1 MKMLITFMYKGEV
14 SFNGHRNLDG
24 LLKTAEALQIR
35 ALLGNW
41 EILEIEQKTEKREAK
56 GLFFLRH

>member
-1 MKMLITFMYKGEV
+1 MYKGEV
-14 SFNGHRNLDG
+14 SCIQGNLEG

-35 ALLGNW
+35 ALLGVDRA
-41 EILEIEQKTEKREAK
+41 LLGIEQKTEKREAK